1 MQQVN
6 RPTRGL
12 WVKTRVITPTLC
24 VSTALFAHAALAA
37 TKPAAS
43 VTLSL
48 PSVTVYGKAEV
59 QLAHT
64 DKGIMRY
71 TDQGTQLDMPF
82 SRFGLRGEQQ
92 LNQHIT
98 AFFTYEV
105 DVRGFDEAD
114 TQEPFSAR
122 NTFVGIK
129 GEFGQLIAGRNDTR
143 LKTSEGG
150 VDLYNETSA
159 DIAQILPG
167 QDRLGD
173 SLTYISPKFA
183 GFELS
188 ATYVLGQDNERQQGT
203 DGVALSLAYGDRAL
217 KSLPYYLTLTRAQSL
232 NGLDAT
238 RLLAQHQLGDFT
250 IGGLIQYSEQSEG
263 TRQGTGGYLSLQYSV
278 GEWQPKVQ
286 IGRDNSEIR
295 QTSAADHY
303 TAGVDY
309 LFNSQSKAYFYVT
322 QLVLTETRDNSVALG
337 LQYRF

>member
-6 RPTRGL
+6 SLRF
-12 WVKTRVITPTLC
+12 VKTLVLTPTLL
-24 VSTALFAHAALAA
+24 VSTALSAN
-37 TKPAAS
+37 T
-43 VTLSL
+43 VTLNV

-64 DKGIMRY
+64 DKGIMLY
-71 TDQGTQLDMPF
+71 TAEGTQLDMPF
-82 SRFGLRGEQQ
+82 SRFGLRGEQV
-92 LNQHIT
+92 LNEHIT

-105 DVRGFDEAD
+105 DVRGFDEAN
-114 TQEPFSAR
+114 TQNPFSAR
-122 NTFVGIK
+122 NTFIGIK
-129 GEFGQLIAGRNDTR
+129 GQFGQLIAGRNDTR

-150 VDLYNETSA
+150 VDLYNETSG

-183 GFELS
+183 GLELS
-188 ATYVLGQDNERQQGT
+188 ATYVLGQDNERQAGK
-203 DGVALSLAYGDRAL
+203 DGVALSIAYGDRAL
-217 KSLPYYLTLTRAQSL
+217 KSQPYYVTLTRAQSL

-250 IGGLIQYSEQSEG
+250 LGGLIQYSEQSDGE
-263 TRQGTGGYLSLQYSV
+263 RKGTGGYLSLQYAYDN
-278 GEWQPKVQ
+278 WRPKVQ
-286 IGRDNSEIR
+286 LGRDNSALR
-295 QTSAADHY
+295 QSTAANHY

-309 LFNSQSKAYFYVT
+309 LFSSQSKAYFYVT
-322 QLVLTETRDNSVALG
+322 QLELTDTSDTSVALG

>member
-1 MQQVN
+1 MQQVK
-6 RPTRGL
+6 RATL
-12 WVKTRVITPTLC
+12 TTALIFTPALLC
-24 VSTALFAHAALAA
+24 STALYAN
-37 TKPAAS
+37 S
-43 VTLSL
+43 VTVQL
-48 PSVTVYGKAEV
+48 PSVTFYGKAEV

-71 TDQGTQLDMPF
+71 TEQGTQLDMPF
-82 SRFGLRGEQQ
+82 SRFGLRGEQV
-92 LNQHIT
+92 LNEHIT

-105 DVRGFDEAD
+105 DVRGFDEAN
-114 TQEPFSAR
+114 TQSPFSAR
-122 NTFVGIK
+122 NTFIGIK
-129 GEFGQLIAGRNDTR
+129 GNFGQLIAGRNDTR

-150 VDLYNETSA
+150 VDLYNETSG

-188 ATYVLGQDNERQQGT
+188 ATYVLGQDNERQNGK

-217 KSLPYYLTLTRAQSL
+217 KSLPYYVTLTRAQSL

-238 RLLAQHQLGDFT
+238 RLLAQHQFGDFT
-250 IGGLIQYSEQSEG
+250 LGALIQHSEESEG
-263 TRQGTGGYLSLQYSV
+263 LRSGTGGYVSLQYAY
-278 GEWQPKVQ
+278 GNWRPKVQ
-286 IGRDNSEIR
+286 AGRDTSELR
-295 QTSAADHY
+295 QQTAANHY

-322 QLVLTETRDNSVALG
+322 QLELTETSDTSVALG

>member
-6 RPTRGL
+6 RSTL
-12 WVKTRVITPTLC
+12 TTALVLTPSLLL
-24 VSTALFAHAALAA
+24 STALYAN
-37 TKPAAS
+37 T
-43 VTLSL
+43 VTVQV
-48 PSVTVYGKAEV
+48 PSVTFYGKAEV

-71 TDQGTQLDMPF
+71 TEQGTHLDMPF
-82 SRFGLRGEQQ
+82 SRFGLRGEQV
-92 LNQHIT
+92 LNEHIT

-105 DVRGFDEAD
+105 DVRGFDEAN
-114 TQEPFSAR
+114 TQSPFSAR
-122 NTFVGIK
+122 NTFIGIK
-129 GEFGQLIAGRNDTR
+129 GNFGQLIAGRNDTR

-150 VDLYNETSA
+150 VDLYNETSG

-188 ATYVLGQDNERQQGT
+188 TTYVLGQDNERQNGK
-203 DGVALSLAYGDRAL
+203 DGVALSLAYGDRSL
-217 KSLPYYLTLTRAQSL
+217 KSLPYYVTLTRAQSL

-238 RLLAQHQLGDFT
+238 RFLAQHKLGDFT
-250 IGGLIQYSEQSEG
+250 LGALIQYSEESEG
-263 TRQGTGGYLSLQYSV
+263 LRSGTGGYVSLQYAYAN
-278 GEWQPKVQ
+278 WRPKVQ
-286 IGRDNSEIR
+286 AGRDTSELR
-295 QTSAADHY
+295 QQTAANHY

-322 QLVLTETRDNSVALG
+322 QLELTETSDTSVALG